1 MANAKKKI
9 ILNEILFWKQN
20 KLLPDHY
27 CDFLMTLYTEG
38 NETELE
44 AEIDSKN
51 SVIAQAKRLKFIL
64 LTITIIVTAAILFVL
79 FMAST
84 LTWLAAI
91 VGGIFALILMIS
103 AYRFAKK
110 KEMLSPILHIAS
122 ALILFGISVKVCIE
136 YFPGSQVVLYSLLVS
151 NCLLWLFTGFKFKLI
166 YFTVSGVLGLI
177 VLVGYQVFSL
187 Q

>member
-44 AEIDSKN
+44 EEIDSKN
-51 SVIAQAKRLKFIL
+51 SIIAQEKRFKFIL
-64 LTITIIVTAAILFVL
+64 LSITTIVTVALLFVL

-84 LTWLAAI
+84 LTWLVAT
-91 VGGIFALILMIS
+91 VGGIFALLLMIS

-122 ALILFGISVKVCIE
+122 ALILFGISVKVGIE
-136 YFPGSQVVLYSLLVS
+136 YFPGNQVVLYILLIS
-151 NCLLWLFTGFKFKLI
+151 NCLLWLFTGFKFKLM
-166 YFTVSGVLGLI
+166 YFTVSGVIGLI
-177 VLVGYQVFSL
+177 VLVAYQVISL
-187 Q
+187 S